1 MTSSCPSC
9 GAATPSEG
17 GDFCEQCGTD
27 LRRAQPATP
36 TSAPPWEVRV
46 IADQK
51 YFDRVEADGVNF
63 PVGATDRRFCLQR
76 DRATIGRRS
85 TSRGIY
91 PDIDL
96 SGPPTDSGVSHLHAV
111 LVREAGDSWAIVDP
125 GSTNGTYLNDSL
137 DAIPTDELVPVTER
151 DRIHIGAWTTL
162 TLHSTAPNPES
173 ADEP

>member
-36 TSAPPWEVRV
+36 TTAPPWEVRV

-96 SGPPTDSGVSHLHAV
+96 SGPPIDSGVSHLHGV
-111 LVREAGDSWAIVDP
+111 LVRGAGDSWAIVDP
-125 GSTNGTYLNDSL
+125 GSTNGIYLNDSL
-137 DAIPTDELVPVTER
+137 DAIPTDELVPVAEG

-162 TLHSTAPNPES
+162 TLHSTASDDP
-173 ADEP
+173 